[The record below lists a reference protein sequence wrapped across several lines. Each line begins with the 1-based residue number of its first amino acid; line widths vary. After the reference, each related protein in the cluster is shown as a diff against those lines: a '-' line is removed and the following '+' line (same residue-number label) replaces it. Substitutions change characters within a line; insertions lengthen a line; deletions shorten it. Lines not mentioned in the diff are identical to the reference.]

1 MNSCLEQI
9 IWVENPL
16 IVSTKVRANCFA
28 RSKAHLQCDLGPSP
42 VFTDHIKASLLFDQ
56 LDRDRGQIHVYI
68 HISFSKRPLR
78 KYRTAF
84 STIVFLITCQ
94 QQNQVICFKLC
105 TCAAREGI
113 TSVLPCKAHTSPEFY
128 AQHEEFSMYN
138 PAVPE
143 LCYLIQE
150 VELHSGLGL

>member
-56 LDRDRGQIHVYI
+56 LDRDRG
-68 HISFSKRPLR
+68 SN
-78 KYRTAF
+78 
-84 STIVFLITCQ
+84 TCLHPYF
-94 QQNQVICFKLC
+94 IFK
-105 TCAAREGI
+105 
-113 TSVLPCKAHTSPEFY
+113 KATEK
-128 AQHEEFSMYN
+128 
-138 PAVPE
+138 V
-143 LCYLIQE
+143 
-150 VELHSGLGL
+150 